1 MEMPKV
7 TIIITTYNRCR
18 FVCAAVESVLAQNFR
33 DAEII
38 VVDDGSRDDTY
49 KLLKRYGSSIHYIYQ
64 KNKGRSAARNSGIRL
79 SRGEYIAFL
88 DDDDIWLPGKLES
101 QVAFLDSHPVCALAH
116 TFTELMDER
125 GQPLR
130 KETKK
135 HLRVY
140 RRALRLGYAYEVISR
155 MCLMYTSSVVMRR
168 RCLDKA
174 GLFDPLM
181 EAFEDWDIYLRFALK
196 YEIAVIPEPLV
207 RIRIHTAHSTQDEFT
222 RGRINISRKHLAIL
236 DSLEDTLSCRRAR
249 HNFYLQLARAYY
261 IRGDVQKSRE
271 NIILALRL
279 GLPFRKR
286 LAIEPNLW
294 GILLFPGP
302 VNKLRQ
308 LKAASGLSKGRDYP
322 QRIIPLET
330 TGGPLTSH
338 IKRYEF
344 AARFCREKVVLDAAC
359 GVGYGSSFL
368 ASVVREVTG
377 VDVSPEAI
385 AYAKEHYQKENTRFE
400 IMDVCSLNF
409 PDRYFDLVCS
419 FETLEHLNEPLKF
432 LAQIKRVLKEGG
444 VLIISTPNVKRTVI
458 NPDNPYHKVEFSRKD
473 FNNILRKHF
482 SRVEI
487 FGQRRRQSPAHYW
500 IQKMDVFH
508 LRGLLSGALRRKVCH
523 GLATN
528 SWDEAGLD
536 DFIISKAMI
545 NRAAELIGV
554 CR

>member
-1 MEMPKV
+1 MSKV
-7 TIIITTYNRCR
+7 SVIITTYNRGR
-18 FVCAAVESVLAQNFR
+18 FICAAIESVLAQNFK
-33 DAEII
+33 DVEII

-64 KNKGRSAARNSGIRL
+64 KHKGRSVSRNSGIKL

-101 QVAFLDSHPVCALAH
+101 QIVFLDSHPACALAH

-130 KETKK
+130 KKTKK
-135 HLRVY
+135 HLSSY
-140 RRALRLGYAYEVISR
+140 RKAMRIGYTYEGMSRLCV
-155 MCLMYTSSVVMRR
+155 MYTSSVVIRR
-168 RCLDKA
+168 HCLDKA
-174 GLFDPLM
+174 GLFDPFM
-181 EAFEDWDIYLRFALK
+181 EAFEDWDIYLRLALK
-196 YEIAVIPEPLV
+196 YEIGVIPEPLV
-207 RIRIHTAHSTQDEFT
+207 RIRIHAAHSTQDEFT
-222 RGRINISRKHLAIL
+222 RGRISISRKHLVIL
-236 DSLEDTLSCRRAR
+236 DSLEDTLSYRRAR
-249 HNFYLQLARAYY
+249 HNFYLQLAKAYY

-271 NIILALRL
+271 NIILALKL
-279 GLPFRKR
+279 SLPFWAR
-286 LAIEPNLW
+286 LTIEFNLW

-308 LKAASGLSKGRDYP
+308 LKAASGFSKGRDYP

-330 TGGPLTSH
+330 FGGPLASH

-344 AARFCREKVVLDAAC
+344 AAQFCTEKVVLDAAC
-359 GVGYGSSFL
+359 GVGYGSAFL
-368 ASVVREVTG
+368 ASVVREVAG
-377 VDVSPEAI
+377 VDASPEAV

-400 IMDVCSLNF
+400 VMDVRGLNF
-409 PDRYFDLVCS
+409 PDRYFDVVCS
-419 FETLEHLNEPLKF
+419 FETLEHLDEPLKF
-432 LAQIKRVLKEGG
+432 LAQIKRVLKENGM
-444 VLIISTPNVKRTVI
+444 LIISTPHVKRTVI

-487 FGQRRRQSPAHYW
+487 FGQRRRQSLVHYW
-500 IQKMDVFH
+500 IQKIDVFH
-508 LRGLLSGALRRKVCH
+508 LRDLLSGALRRKVCH
-523 GLATN
+523 GLATS

-536 DFIISKAMI
+536 DFIISKEMI
-545 NRAAELIGV
+545 YRATELIGV